1 MDYPSERKGE
11 DVARLCPFCRRPFS
25 GYQGVMIHLGQIAGK
40 ENHPEDATEI
50 VDKEDCPVAH
60 VDENRNV
67 VEVIEEGDPELMP
80 STEDRRD
87 GSVPRAEVIAYIEWA
102 ESNDHLT
109 AANKAR
115 EMLL

>member
-1 MDYPSERKGE
+1 
-11 DVARLCPFCRRPFS
+11 
-25 GYQGVMIHLGQIAGK
+25 MIHLGQIAGK
-40 ENHPEDATEI
+40 ENHPEDATDL
-50 VDKEDCPVAH
+50 VDKGDCPVAH

-67 VEVIEEGDPELMP
+67 VEVIEEGDPELML
-80 STEDRRD
+80 STEDRRE
-87 GSVPRAEVIAYIEWA
+87 GSVPRADVIAYIEWA